1 MFLSDVLKKEE
12 CRNEALQELR
22 KLGIKCRPKKP
33 KQQNIKATRKVF
45 KVPLRSLSTETVT
58 LKTGQ
63 QIAVPKLVHEL
74 CSFILAKVSTEGL
87 FRKEGSKVRQNEIKL
102 LLNGGGAVDS
112 NYHIID
118 VAALLKMFL
127 RELPEPLIPYGY
139 HELFLRC
146 ALLEKGKVRKEA
158 LLLACL
164 LLPLEHLNT
173 LSYLLQFFY
182 DVTQHSFS
190 NKMNT
195 YNLAIVISPAIFPI
209 EEKLTPYNMQ
219 MRTAKFCDIVQIL
232 IENAPEVGILPEGII
247 ERLGSNSSVD
257 LKKKKRRSGSLTRM
271 FNGLKKI
278 VGGKS
283 EENHNVVTPDL
294 LLTPINNNVVKR
306 RRIHSNGISNKKK
319 KELLNKLPDNVLLNT
334 PFTPC
339 RTPVSM
345 DLSGTHE
352 NQLKETNDLIKEKK
366 WFSRSRSV
374 KNLKHE
380 TESKPSN
387 TKALLERR
395 WSAITQPNN
404 LKKTKKRNSFAATSK
419 KDEPDYIRVPKT
431 EYEAIKNRVSAMERQ
446 ISQELE
452 NVQSRNEN
460 NEQVDLNIQNVQ
472 TAYEQ
477 TLVQSKLSP
486 TTDHLAKRL
495 SRELKIRRSAE
506 QKIIR
511 SPSARKIGS
520 MRRKSLEKNNVK
532 LGRHQSW
539 HVATPRVS
547 LRRGKPNTV
556 MTGLPTLD
564 HKEIKRTRSSSVGEQ
579 ITRNVSCNLSGSSN
593 DTWVS
598 AEGFFDTLKSNN
610 DSSLNGRASLARLR
624 SQNAG
629 MVLAKAKL
637 FDKLTDS
644 DSSGSNRSLPRV
656 KTGTKIGS
664 CRVADSHLSYRV
676 RSLKYEERKIG
687 KKSMS
692 PRKRY
697 GNLTQRQKLQIA
709 KTCLEKS
716 SDKENI
722 PDGFEIAKDCSN
734 QKFAS
739 PNYSTPRVPP
749 HIKKS
754 LYVRSPKRLCRTPGG
769 ADRSTPLR
777 VLIN

>member
-12 CRNEALQELR
+12 CRNEALQELQ

-33 KQQNIKATRKVF
+33 KQQTVKATRKVF
-45 KVPLRSLSTETVT
+45 KVPLRSLSAETVT

-87 FRKEGSKVRQNEIKL
+87 FRKEGSKARQNEIKL

-139 HELFLRC
+139 HELYLRC
-146 ALLEKGKVRKEA
+146 ALLEKGRVRKEA

-182 DVTQHSFS
+182 DVTQHSVS
-190 NKMNT
+190 NKMNA

-209 EEKLTPYNMQ
+209 EEKLSPHNMQ

-232 IENAPEVGILPEGII
+232 IENAPEVGILPESII

-306 RRIHSNGISNKKK
+306 RRIQSNGISNKKK

-352 NQLKETNDLIKEKK
+352 NHSKEPNDLIKEKN

-374 KNLKHE
+374 KNLKPEAE
-380 TESKPSN
+380 TKPAN
-387 TKALLERR
+387 TKTLLERR
-395 WSAITQPNN
+395 WSAITQPHN
-404 LKKTKKRNSFAATSK
+404 LKKAKKRNSFAATSK

-431 EYEAIKNRVSAMERQ
+431 EYEAIKSRVSAMERR

-452 NVQSRNEN
+452 NVQSRIENDINE
-460 NEQVDLNIQNVQ
+460 EVDVNIENVQ

-486 TTDHLAKRL
+486 TADHLAKRL

-520 MRRKSLEKNNVK
+520 MRRKSLEKSNVK

-539 HVATPRVS
+539 HVAPRESIPRVS

-556 MTGLPTLD
+556 MTGLPTLE
-564 HKEIKRTRSSSVGEQ
+564 HKELKRTPVGEP
-579 ITRNVSCNLSGSSN
+579 ITRSVSCNLSGSSS

-598 AEGFFDTLKSNN
+598 AEGFFETLKSN
-610 DSSLNGRASLARLR
+610 DSSVDGRASLARLR

-644 DSSGSNRSLPRV
+644 DSSGSVRSLPRV
-656 KTGTKIGS
+656 KTGTKIGC
-664 CRVADSHLSYRV
+664 CRTNDSRLSYRV
-676 RSLKYEERKIG
+676 RSLKYEERRIG

-692 PRKRY
+692 PRKR
-697 GNLTQRQKLQIA
+697 NLTQKQKLQIA
-709 KTCLEKS
+709 KDCLEKS

-722 PDGFEIAKDCSN
+722 PDSFEIAKDCTN

-754 LYVRSPKRLCRTPGG
+754 LYVSSPKRLCRTPGVE
-769 ADRSTPLR
+769 RSTPLR